1 MAGLVWG
8 DVGQRHFETGIDRGV
23 LYPRV
28 GPGVAW
34 NGLLSVNE
42 KPTGGTPQPFYSDG
56 YKYLNVSSAEEF
68 AASIDAL
75 SAPPEFGVCDGS
87 QSIRNGLFITQQRRE
102 SFGFAYRT
110 KVGND
115 VEGLEYGYKI
125 HLVYNALAS
134 ASSKNYSSLSDSSN
148 PISLSWDISTVPPN
162 IIGYRPSAHFVIDS
176 RYTPSALL
184 IEVESILYGTSIFD
198 PRLPSVTEII
208 ELFDSYVPPGTGS
221 FSVESDEV
229 SGLWGLNPTSETG
242 IEDVSTTVDDG
253 IFAIPETSRLSE
265 IESGF
270 YILET

>member
-8 DVGQRHFETGIDRGV
+8 DVGQRYFETGIDRGV

-184 IEVESILYGTSIFD
+184 IEIESILYGTSIFD

-208 ELFDSYVPPGTGS
+208 ELFNSYVPPGTGS